1 MSSDNDH
8 LLQFVA
14 FSSAVE
20 ATFWHNLSTRKID
33 LYKLDDAPQ
42 TILGYYST
50 SHRITSSQHTSSNN
64 NAESNVY
71 IPARLCLGTGAF
83 EEELNED
90 KDDDKKY
97 LSFSR
102 LPPYSYPSIGIIK
115 NTNTIEEFK
124 QLDKNSLFKETA
136 EQIWK
141 DIISGEAVKNP
152 YLLTRFLVITYADLK
167 KYKYHYWFGFPALL
181 TEPPWVISNN
191 GKVDSIDQVWEQ
203 QQYAGNVGFFL
214 VKKLDNKEIVI
225 GSLSD
230 WNSFY
235 KEYDENERMIGFA
248 DPSGLPTNPG
258 WPLRNLLVLARY
270 QWNINKIKVLCY
282 REVPGKKDI
291 SQTRILTVE
300 IPDTAKILDACPK
313 SVGWEKNPQGKLGH
327 RIADLAPLMDPERLA
342 DTSVDLNLKLMRWRI
357 VPDLQLEK
365 IRDTKCLLLGSG
377 TLGCYGWGIR
387 HITFVDNSRVSFSNP
402 VRQPLFSFED
412 CLDGGKPKAK
422 TAAEN
427 LKKIYPGVIS
437 EGHNINIPMPGHPIV
452 SESQTKKDVEKLVQL
467 FENHDV
473 IFLLMDSRESRW
485 LPTLLGA
492 TMRKLVI
499 NAALGFDSY
508 VVMRHGVKDDSLTSE
523 KSTSDVAASSSKM
536 PMVKQL
542 GCYYCNDI
550 VSPKDS
556 LKDRTL
562 DQQCT
567 VTRPGL
573 SAIASAMAVEL
584 MVSVLHHEKGAAAPA
599 DTSSNQD
606 DASNSRSTPL
616 SIIPHQMRGF
626 LTNFSNMI
634 IVGQAYDCCTACS
647 DKVINE
653 YKANGFEFLRRAFDE
668 PNYLE
673 DLAGLTKL
681 HEASEVPGDFVW
693 DDSDEMEV

>member
-83 EEELNED
+83 EEELNKD

-136 EQIWK
+136 EQ
-141 DIISGEAVKNP
+141 
-152 YLLTRFLVITYADLK
+152 
-167 KYKYHYWFGFPALL
+167 YHYWFGFPALL

-365 IRDTKCLLLGSG
+365 IRDTK
-377 TLGCYGWGIR
+377 Y
-387 HITFVDNSRVSFSNP
+387 
-402 VRQPLFSFED
+402 

-427 LKKIYPGVIS
+427 LKKIYPGV
-437 EGHNINIPMPGHPIV
+437 
-452 SESQTKKDVEKLVQL
+452 
-467 FENHDV
+467 
-473 IFLLMDSRESRW
+473 
-485 LPTLLGA
+485 
-492 TMRKLVI
+492 
-499 NAALGFDSY
+499 
-508 VVMRHGVKDDSLTSE
+508 
-523 KSTSDVAASSSKM
+523 
-536 PMVKQL
+536 
-542 GCYYCNDI
+542 
-550 VSPKDS
+550 
-556 LKDRTL
+556 
-562 DQQCT
+562 
-567 VTRPGL
+567 
-573 SAIASAMAVEL
+573 
-584 MVSVLHHEKGAAAPA
+584 
-599 DTSSNQD
+599 
-606 DASNSRSTPL
+606 
-616 SIIPHQMRGF
+616 
-626 LTNFSNMI
+626 
-634 IVGQAYDCCTACS
+634 
-647 DKVINE
+647 
-653 YKANGFEFLRRAFDE
+653 
-668 PNYLE
+668 
-673 DLAGLTKL
+673 
-681 HEASEVPGDFVW
+681 
-693 DDSDEMEV
+693 